1 MKTEHQ
7 LEFTN
12 LSTEEIN
19 KVEGGVVDPVSAA
32 IGIAAIAVGYVCWA
46 ASFCYQLGKD

>member
-1 MKTEHQ
+1 MKTEQ
-7 LEFTN
+7 PLGFTR

-19 KVEGGVVDPVSAA
+19 KIEGGVIDPVSVA
-32 IGIAAIAVGYVCWA
+32 IGIAAIVVGYACWT

>member
-1 MKTEHQ
+1 MKTKNNQ

-12 LSTEEIN
+12 LSAEEIHEIN
-19 KVEGGVVDPVSAA
+19 GGIIDPVSLA
-32 IGIAAIAVGYVCWA
+32 IIGIAVGYVCWA